1 MPTGSVASLSHPS
14 PPVNYAKPSQDSHSA
29 LTDGP
34 RQGLGLPMGPEWT
47 SWKSLPLTV
56 SCPRQVMLQE
66 KNQMMSE
73 MARFDD
79 LICASQSSHVLT
91 ASTVGASRACRAS
104 VVIRS
109 FGLFWERLVD
119 WEGAQQQAPAGIG
132 SAGVC

>member
-1 MPTGSVASLSHPS
+1 MAKTGPNAVFNSLVNDCENLAQDAHGVGRKPESS
-14 PPVNYAKPSQDSHSA
+14 PPPVTSAKPSQDSHSA

-56 SCPRQVMLQE
+56 SCPRQVMLQD

-79 LICASQSSHVLT
+79 LICASQSSHVMT
-91 ASTVGASRACRAS
+91 ASTVGASRACGAS

-109 FGLFWERLVD
+109 FGLF
-119 WEGAQQQAPAGIG
+119 
-132 SAGVC
+132 